1 MTLTKVLE
9 MLYGKVASGYLQ
21 ATYIEN
27 GKCRSKCFQIDQ
39 LSEMESFIRKYG
51 KSCNTYIDINPRN
64 REMEYYERGSRDDIS
79 TVVGA
84 YQDYDI
90 KGIAHKEENLPLSA
104 EELYAFL
111 KELPIQPTFLVYTG
125 NGVHAYWLFEKPY
138 EIRSASERN
147 YIEQILKGWETHV
160 HQLAKE
166 RYGWNFDAVADLPRM
181 LRAPE
186 TTNFKTEERPVCKVV
201 SICENYYLPVD
212 LEPYCDVKPSSAN
225 PVPDADEFALMGTGS
240 GEKLV
245 SKCTFL
251 QHCRDNAANISEPYW
266 YAMLSNVALTAD
278 GHEMAHSLSSPY
290 PGYSYQETEK
300 KYRHA
305 LEQDKPTTCE
315 FIKNRLCFHCG
326 RSCGVRAPIALVHS
340 KASVPPNWEEP
351 IPFDN
356 FSVPDFPVET
366 LPEAIGTYV
375 SAVAES
381 TQTPVD
387 LAATSAI
394 AIMSIC
400 LQGKYKIQPKGDWQ
414 ENLNTFCLAFME
426 PSERKS
432 AVGSAMLRPINTYE
446 QEWNKLHAAEVD
458 FSKTEK
464 SILERRLKTLEDQAS
479 KGKAEISEVRK
490 ASEELTNFREK
501 RPLQL
506 YVDDVTTEKLVS
518 ILAENDGKT
527 AIFSTEGGIFDML
540 KGIYTKYVNID
551 VFLKSYSGDP
561 IRVDRIG
568 RASESILNPTLTVML
583 MAQPSVLAG
592 IMQNDTFR
600 GRGLTARFLYCMP
613 QSNVGNRRYRSEE
626 IPAEVYQNYERC
638 IRNLLSAEPDN
649 KPEIITLSP
658 EADAMLEAFA
668 EELEPK
674 LLTEH
679 YEIREWAGKLVGTIA
694 RISGLL
700 CRTESCRTY
709 DFLDDPEPLVVSGA
723 DMQNAILIGRYYL
736 EHAKAAFSLMGA
748 DDGAKKCQYVLDA
761 IVKAGLSEFTRR
773 DVMRLCRALKTAAE
787 MQPVLDQLVDY
798 GYLVPKDSASPS
810 GKGRPP
816 AQSYLVNPRIYDNL

>member
-111 KELPIQPTFLVYTG
+111 KELPVQPTFLVYTG

-138 EIRSASERN
+138 EIHSASERS
-147 YIEQILKGWETHV
+147 YIEQILKGWETYV
-160 HQLAKE
+160 HHLAKE

-186 TTNFKTEERPVCKVV
+186 TTNFKTEERPICKVV
-201 SICENYYLPVD
+201 CICENCYLPAD
-212 LEPYCDVKPSSAN
+212 LEPYCDTKQISAN

-240 GEKLV
+240 AEELI

-290 PGYSYQETEK
+290 PGYTYQETEK

-340 KASVPPNWEEP
+340 KASIPPNWEEP

-394 AIMSIC
+394 AMMSIC

-568 RASESILNPTLTVML
+568 RASDASFDIDGYLSKRIGKIFARGEDNSFINGTGEKEPTGILHESDGADVGVTVESLTYDEVINLYFSVKAEYRKNGVWL
-583 MAQPSVLAG
+583 MNDETALVLRKLKDSDGNYLWNHA
-592 IMQNDTFR
+592 NDTILGKPVMISEFMPGIASGKKPIAFGDFSYYWIISRSPVFFR
-600 GRGLTARFLYCMP
+600 ALFEKFALNNQIGY
-613 QSNVGNRRYRSEE
+613 
-626 IPAEVYQNYERC
+626 
-638 IRNLLSAEPDN
+638 LSTEY
-649 KPEIITLSP
+649 L
-658 EADAMLEAFA
+658 DA
-668 EELEPK
+668 
-674 LLTEH
+674 
-679 YEIREWAGKLVGTIA
+679 KLV
-694 RISGLL
+694 R
-700 CRTESCRTY
+700 
-709 DFLDDPEPLVVSGA
+709 
-723 DMQNAILIGRYYL
+723 
-736 EHAKAAFSLMGA
+736 K
-748 DDGAKKCQYVLDA
+748 DA
-761 IVKAGLSEFTRR
+761 IKVIQMA
-773 DVMRLCRALKTAAE
+773 
-787 MQPVLDQLVDY
+787 
-798 GYLVPKDSASPS
+798 
-810 GKGRPP
+810 
-816 AQSYLVNPRIYDNL
+816 